1 MRLGFDFMSVKR
13 LVRLN
18 IGLMIYGMALS
29 MVVNAKIGVPPWDV
43 FAQGISYQLNTSYGI
58 ASIIVSVLVLICWIP
73 LKVKPGVGSIM
84 NALLIG
90 LWMDFW
96 TPFTPVF
103 TEYWQNLAMFCLGT
117 ATVAFATGLYITSH
131 LGSGPRDGLILG
143 LQKLLGWKV
152 WIVRTIIEVIVLGI
166 GWTMGGQ
173 VREGT
178 LIFALT
184 IGYLM
189 QASLVL
195 FGYKTKPVKRR
206 KYPSQDVTEPN
217 LS

>member
-1 MRLGFDFMSVKR
+1 MNLGLNLKSLLR

-43 FAQGISYQLNTSYGI
+43 FAQGLSYVLNTSYGI
-58 ASIIVSVLVLICWIP
+58 ASIVVSVLVLVAWIP
-73 LKVKPGVGSIM
+73 LKVKPGIGSIM

-96 TPFTPVF
+96 TQYTPVF
-103 TEYWQNLAMFCLGT
+103 DNYWQNLAMFLLGT
-117 ATVAFATGLYITSH
+117 ATVAFATGLYITSN

-143 LQKLLGWKV
+143 TQKATGWKV
-152 WIVRTIIEVIVLGI
+152 WQVRTMYEGLVLII
-166 GWTMGGQ
+166 GWFMGGQ

-184 IGYLM
+184 IGVLM
-189 QASLVL
+189 QASLR
-195 FGYKTKPVKRR
+195 FFNY
-206 KYPSQDVTEPN
+206 QDGHKGK
-217 LS
+217 